1 MYGGF
6 DEYPGH
12 PDSTVAHRCIRGCD
26 VFCVPHNGQNVEEAL
41 DHFRI
46 YCRLVC
52 PIHSAFSSGM
62 GGIATRFRSTQFRKL
77 HQASC
82 PARTHLLRSEQA
94 CTESKPAP
102 KTNLHQEQT
111 RGSNHSLPLADC
123 HAALPLLLFGP
134 YEVLRHI
141 ANKIDRSSGNVNGAL
156 EHGFK
161 LLGLAVVEL
170 GVL

>member
-1 MYGGF
+1 MCGGF

-102 KTNLHQEQT
+102 KTNLHQKQT
-111 RGSNHSLPLADC
+111 CTKNKQGAAIARCPSPIVTLLCRYCCLARMKFCATSRTKSTAPAGTSTAPLSTVSNFWGWP
-123 HAALPLLLFGP
+123 
-134 YEVLRHI
+134 
-141 ANKIDRSSGNVNGAL
+141 
-156 EHGFK
+156 
-161 LLGLAVVEL
+161 
-170 GVL
+170 